1 MKRQEKSRGSDDNRE
16 KHREAEMRRNLRLSV
31 TLVAV
36 LIAAT
41 VGALYTM
48 MPDFDKGTRLMAEE
62 YR

>member
-1 MKRQEKSRGSDDNRE
+1 MKRQNENGGSQDNRE
-16 KHREAEMRRNLRLSV
+16 KHREAELRRSLRLSV

-41 VGALYTM
+41 AGAAYTM